1 MLLKYILRRS
11 KKFIK
16 YQGLVPSAYY
26 ACTLV
31 APQSPREAFVA
42 SRYSHHL
49 LRPLATSSHE
59 RFDIDFVTMKV
70 TKSDPTK
77 KQMTFSTKKGK
88 KNKAKNAGNIVIDA
102 DFVDVFRV
110 GLEALEKVLFPKFIK
125 LLLADKEHGI
135 AERFGTKE
143 EAYSMLAF
151 VRKHYEELKDF
162 EAFLKTKYNSSMM
175 ESSFLSS
182 SEMMENMAPFRDF
195 YSKYKEV
202 NIEKVG
208 KYELMEDNLLWFL
221 EEYPKF
227 PQLLSNEL
235 IPTVEYYH
243 KVKTFFE
250 NSLHWFD
257 EELRALDKE
266 FNFKKLKSVSGLT
279 DHIDRTLA
287 GFEDFLSSNTEV
299 NETFFKI
306 LIQCARYD
314 VLNAVLKELPD
325 LTLKDIRAILKDPKY
340 KALAGC
346 VYGESLKILMKPE
359 ESTKLLKRLAG
370 KPYTKNFD
378 RAGPLYRFLLAMG
391 LVPVTP
397 EFYKLAPV
405 LYKVSKQKD
414 IYGQAA
420 RNLLRILTDQEVAA
434 PKDLRECLEV
444 DYENPNFDITKDKLA
459 NYVLNILEL
468 NDFPLERAKNM
479 KDLEYEEWFPEN
491 RYEESF
497 VDLLLENS
505 ALVDKILSDPNV
517 AEEYEHFLNYPN
529 VPPKCAIWQDTAVLD
544 SLRRQL
550 GLSFLN
556 FDDLSEL
563 FDAIRGL
570 GPQYEDVCSHIL
582 EASRYFQGSTLV
594 LDYLVDHSLQCA
606 KEENAVLATKGL
618 HKAVPNFISLDKY
631 LPEIIFL
638 KEEVGNF
645 ANKDYVLSS
654 LEDLEEVMITN
665 SSPHQDVES
674 FLKFSEKLVEFSD
687 NNISSCFLVLDT
699 ILLDHG
705 AYWLFDDVIGAEPKA
720 VAEEEEVFE
729 AEPEPVA
736 EEEVVVEAEP
746 KPVPQEEEVIE
757 APEIEAEQETVQT
770 TPYVQI
776 PDDLSLHEF
785 AHELNALR
793 SVLGRPFSQISAE
806 EILNVLEN
814 EIDNSFTS
822 GGSRSSLL
830 ASNASDVFNF
840 LRLKRRLHRLFD
852 VNGNNTESLDV
863 LLQNQAVFDS
873 FEASKKPAEYKQI
886 PNDFVL
892 EEYFIEL
899 TELKKVLGVAR
910 FEEVSAD
917 TVLKKIRELSEDE
930 STTIAKSLIWSKLY
944 RNLSMLFKH
953 NHGAT
958 FVLDNVIGSAQEYLR
973 FESNRVE
980 TERAQSAIGSQG
992 ALLSGSE
999 YEVLGVFLRYSDL
1012 LYRSD
1017 VHKVSA
1023 KQFDEMVDRFEE
1035 SLDKT
1040 SSTYLFTKSVLDQ
1053 LKKYNADIEFYPP
1066 FIVCIYGTNCFGD
1079 FPMSPIQLEA
1089 FYDDLVRS
1097 LNEII
1102 AEEKEISQS
1111 DTVSE
1116 KFDIGDFATNAKK
1129 KTQYNDS
1136 EKIISDLDKESS
1148 GADFEAVQQ
1157 AIHSAF
1163 EEPPEP
1169 IFVPNTLATKKD
1181 TKPERKSAKPLKSS
1195 PSSHDVDISKLKK
1208 YLQDARKQEES
1219 RVREREAYEWSQKAE
1234 IDAKQAKM
1242 NSKYCILTLEGEV
1255 MPISGQALEDLPKE
1269 DIFKT
1274 LNKFSKEELSKA
1286 SEVVKDLQA
1295 RNWKVVGSRIE
1306 GDKRYLVLMNNDST
1320 GRAYKTLRSILATTG
1335 LVFLTVLG
1343 VNLWVDESDQFNKAI
1358 AEYEKKEKEE
1368 QASAAGPFSVATVA
1382 SPTIFGKEYVSGVV
1396 EPAPEAIKKEEDS
1409 SLSWWQRLLWTK

>member
-1 MLLKYILRRS
+1 MLLKHILRRS

-31 APQSPREAFVA
+31 APQSQREAFVA

-77 KQMTFSTKKGK
+77 KRMTLSTKKGK
-88 KNKAKNAGNIVIDA
+88 KNKAKNAGNIVVDA

-110 GLEALEKVLFPKFIK
+110 ELEELEKVLFPRFIK
-125 LLLADKEHGI
+125 LLLADKENGLT
-135 AERFGTKE
+135 EKFDTTE
-143 EAYSMLAF
+143 ESHSMLVF
-151 VRKHYEELKDF
+151 VHKHYEELKDF

-182 SEMMENMAPFRDF
+182 SEVMENMAPFRDF

-202 NIEKVG
+202 NINKVG

-221 EEYPKF
+221 EENPKF

-235 IPTVEYYH
+235 IPTVEYYN
-243 KVKTFFE
+243 KVKTFFA
-250 NSLHWFD
+250 NSLHWFE

-266 FNFKKLKSVSGLT
+266 FNFKKLKSVTSLT

-314 VLNAVLKELPD
+314 VLNTVLKELPD
-325 LTLKDIRAILKDPKY
+325 LTVKDIRAILKDPKY

-346 VYGESLKILMKPE
+346 VYVESLKVLARLEK
-359 ESTKLLKRLAG
+359 STKILKRLAG

-378 RAGPLYRFLLAMG
+378 RGGPLYRFLLAMK

-397 EFYKLAPV
+397 DFYKLAPV

-420 RNLLRILTDQEVAA
+420 RKLLRILTDQEVAA
-434 PKDLRECLEV
+434 SKDLRECLEV

-479 KDLEYEEWFPEN
+479 KNLEYEEWLPED

-505 ALVDKILSDPNV
+505 ALVEKILSDPNV

-529 VPPKCAIWQDTAVLD
+529 VPPKCAIWLDTAVLD
-544 SLRRQL
+544 SIRRQL

-563 FDAIRGL
+563 FAAIRGL
-570 GPQYEDVCSHIL
+570 GIQYEDVCSHIL

-594 LDYLVDHSLQCA
+594 LDYLVDHSLRCV
-606 KEENAVLATKGL
+606 KEENIVLATKGL
-618 HKAVPNFISLDKY
+618 YKAVPNFVSLEKY

-645 ANKDYVLSS
+645 SNKDYVLSS
-654 LEDLEEVMITN
+654 LEDLGEGMATN
-665 SSPHQDVES
+665 SFPHQNVDS
-674 FLKFSEKLVEFSD
+674 FLKFWEKLVEFSD
-687 NNISSCFLVLDT
+687 NNINSCFLVLDT

-705 AYWLFDDVIGAEPKA
+705 AYWLFDDIIGVEPKV

-729 AEPEPVA
+729 AEPEPV
-736 EEEVVVEAEP
+736 
-746 KPVPQEEEVIE
+746 PQEEEVIE
-757 APEIEAEQETVQT
+757 APQVEAEQETVQT

-785 AHELNALR
+785 AYELNALR

-852 VNGNNTESLDV
+852 VNSNNTESLDV

-873 FEASKKPAEYKQI
+873 LEASKKPAEYKQI

-899 TELKKVLGVAR
+899 NELREVLGVAR

-917 TVLKKIRELSEDE
+917 IVLKKIRELSEYE

-980 TERAQSAIGSQG
+980 TERTQSAIGSQG
-992 ALLSGSE
+992 SLLSGSE
-999 YEVLGVFLRYSDL
+999 YEVLGDFLRYSDL

-1023 KQFDEMVDRFEE
+1023 NQFDEMVDRFEE

-1040 SSTYLFTKSVLDQ
+1040 SSTYLFTKSVLDE
-1053 LKKYNADIEFYPP
+1053 LKKYNAEIEFYPP

-1116 KFDIGDFATNAKK
+1116 KFDIGDFASNAKE
-1129 KTQYNDS
+1129 KTKYNDS

-1148 GADFEAVQQ
+1148 GADFEAVQR

-1169 IFVPNTLATKKD
+1169 IFVPNTMATKKD
-1181 TKPERKSAKPLKSS
+1181 AKPERKSAKPLKSS
-1195 PSSHDVDISKLKK
+1195 PSSHDVDKFKLEK

-1219 RVREREAYEWSQKAE
+1219 RIREREAYEWSRKAE
-1234 IDAKQAKM
+1234 IDAKRAKM

-1255 MPISGQALEDLPKE
+1255 MPISGQALEDLPEE

-1274 LNKFSKEELSKA
+1274 LNKFSKEELAKA
-1286 SEVVKDLQA
+1286 SEIVKDLQA

-1306 GDKRYLVLMNNDST
+1306 GDKMYLVLMNNEST
-1320 GRAYKTLRSILATTG
+1320 GRAYRTLRSLLATTG
-1335 LVFLTVLG
+1335 LVFLTVIG
-1343 VNLWVDESDQFNKAI
+1343 VNLWVDESYQFNKAI

-1368 QASAAGPFSVATVA
+1368 QASAAGPFSVAAVA
-1382 SPTIFGKEYVSGVV
+1382 SPTIFGKEHVSGVV
-1396 EPAPEAIKKEEDS
+1396 EPAPDAIKKEEDN